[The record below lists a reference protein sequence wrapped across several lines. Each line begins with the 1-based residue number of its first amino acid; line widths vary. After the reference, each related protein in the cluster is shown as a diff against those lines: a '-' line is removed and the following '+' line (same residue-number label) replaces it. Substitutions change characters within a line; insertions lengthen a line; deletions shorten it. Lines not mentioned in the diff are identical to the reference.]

1 MRSRMKF
8 FAFAGIFVGLLRA
21 PLSFAGDA
29 STDRGDLRPPAPIR
43 QPLSTYKI
51 QAGIDGEIYPVFA
64 NYASLQRQGD
74 RTFGV
79 VSVTL
84 SNTTAEPMS
93 RRVSVRIPGW
103 SDQEIQTVEV
113 APGTT
118 RTVVFAPAFLP
129 R

>member
-1 MRSRMKF
+1 MFSLKKSVVR
-8 FAFAGIFVGLLRA
+8 ALLLLSVSLGAR
-21 PLSFAGDA
+21 SFAGDA
-29 STDRGDLRPPAPIR
+29 GADRGDLRPPTPVR
-43 QPLSTYKI
+43 QPLPTYKI

-84 SNTTAEPMS
+84 SNTSAEPML

-103 SDQEIQTVEV
+103 SDDEIQTVEV
-113 APGTT
+113 APGIT
-118 RTVVFAPAFLP
+118 RTV
-129 R
+129 

>member
-8 FAFAGIFVGLLRA
+8 FAFAGLLAGLLGA
-21 PLSFAGDA
+21 PRSFAGDA
-29 STDRGDLRPPAPIR
+29 SADRGDLRPPVPIR
-43 QPLSTYKI
+43 QPRSPYKI

-64 NYASLQRQGD
+64 NYASMQRLGD

-84 SNTTAEPMS
+84 SNASDAVEQ
-93 RRVSVRIPGW
+93 RRVSVIIPGW
-103 SDQEIQTVEV
+103 SDDEIQTIEL

-118 RTVVFAPAFLP
+118 R
-129 R
+129 